1 MLIWKA
7 QATVNNMPAYGI
19 STTPP
24 PRTGFGQVPQ
34 PIGIPPNVFTQLSG
48 AVPGFPGL
56 TSGTSGLIASQQ
68 AGNVSPQTLNA
79 LKTGSAQF
87 GVASGMPG
95 SGLEQNQLFGNI
107 AGFSENQQQ
116 KGIQNYLSLI
126 GALGPTQTNPNLA
139 AEISARNADLAAA
152 PDPRMAAEEQ
162 FNLWLRGAQAAQGMA
177 GYGSV
182 GRWPGGGTLGPA
194 SGVSHSN
201 WGGMGINPP
210 DALGFPSYDMS
221 SQQGY
226 GTATATATPPSG
238 GWPGAP
244 APWGSGFAVGPRTRT
259 GSSYSG
265 AFYPGLTPEEEQAI
279 LGGESL
285 GRNQGFES
293 SEYGGG

>member
-162 FNLWLRGAQAAQGMA
+162 FNLWLRGAGAANALANPSRGPWWA
-177 GYGSV
+177 GQVGS
-182 GRWPGGGTLGPA
+182 GGVHTLAGA
-194 SGVSHSN
+194 GGVSAFGS
-201 WGGMGINPP
+201 GNPFGSP
-210 DALGFPSYDMS
+210 DAFGYNYSNPEAGTTGVYGATNPSTGNQFQPSYAGLPTGGYYDPLAED
-221 SQQGY
+221 QG
-226 GTATATATPPSG
+226 
-238 GWPGAP
+238 
-244 APWGSGFAVGPRTRT
+244 
-259 GSSYSG
+259 
-265 AFYPGLTPEEEQAI
+265 
-279 LGGESL
+279 
-285 GRNQGFES
+285 
-293 SEYGGG
+293 